1 MRLVAAYFI
10 ENDRIES
17 STINFGGYYFY
28 DISLLGTTVS
38 VKKNI
43 NPSFIKNF
51 YSKDISLIS
60 AIVGKNG
67 SGKTSLI
74 KELLLARNVL
84 MIYEE
89 EIGNGSLEIHLTS
102 SPNNMMIKKSLLDF
116 EVHDEIKIELEK
128 IKIKD
133 SSGANIEKN
142 LNTQQY
148 SVFYSP
154 LSDFNLA
161 LKNLDNFSVD
171 SNDIS
176 EIYFEKIRRH
186 IELLSRK
193 KIIEKLKI
201 DFEDFPS
208 YERIEIKTEQIP
220 DRKFWEI
227 DLRFYEMFLKN
238 LSAENKGVK
247 YSDRNDS
254 ELEIE
259 LLSKMSEGDYVAIF
273 TFLDDTYQK
282 KSDNSEF
289 KNLTI
294 NIYQR
299 FLFNVLLS
307 IDFKNFQ
314 IVSKLLR
321 DVILLEN
328 YVNLEN
334 FLNLLDNTIK
344 VAFQFTN
351 VDSSQFNNINNIEL
365 IKNKIIEF
373 MNNLPPNLEIN
384 INETDREMFEK
395 LILSYKDLV
404 NSFEYLKKEFS
415 FQIESLFLLF
425 VPNHSLSQGEEYLL
439 NLFAAFFSN
448 DELRTRKNILVF
460 LDEPDLGFHPL
471 WKKKMINALVENLP
485 IIIRESVLE
494 LSDSESQS
502 SNQYE
507 NRAISIQVIF
517 TTHDPLTLSDIPNDN
532 VLYLDKRNQGKF
544 IIQNYES
551 TTKNFGANI
560 TDLLADSFFVGEGLI
575 GDFAKGKI
583 QDIID
588 YINCKEKRE
597 GISWITEPK
606 IAKKVIEFIGEPFL
620 NDKLNEMFLEEF
632 PEFKIEEILKLEQK
646 LNDLKNG
653 SNIR

>member
-1 MRLVAAYFI
+1 
-10 ENDRIES
+10 
-17 STINFGGYYFY
+17 
-28 DISLLGTTVS
+28 
-38 VKKNI
+38 
-43 NPSFIKNF
+43 
-51 YSKDISLIS
+51 
-60 AIVGKNG
+60 
-67 SGKTSLI
+67 
-74 KELLLARNVL
+74 
-84 MIYEE
+84 
-89 EIGNGSLEIHLTS
+89 
-102 SPNNMMIKKSLLDF
+102 
-116 EVHDEIKIELEK
+116 
-128 IKIKD
+128 
-133 SSGANIEKN
+133 
-142 LNTQQY
+142 
-148 SVFYSP
+148 
-154 LSDFNLA
+154 
-161 LKNLDNFSVD
+161 
-171 SNDIS
+171 
-176 EIYFEKIRRH
+176 
-186 IELLSRK
+186 
-193 KIIEKLKI
+193 
-201 DFEDFPS
+201 
-208 YERIEIKTEQIP
+208 
-220 DRKFWEI
+220 
-227 DLRFYEMFLKN
+227 MFLKN
-238 LSAENKGVK
+238 LSTENESFK

-259 LLSKMSEGDYVAIF
+259 LLSKMNEDDYVAIF
-273 TFLDDTYQK
+273 SFLGDNYQK

-314 IVSKLLR
+314 IVSKLLK
-321 DVILLEN
+321 DVISLEN
-328 YVNLEN
+328 YVSLES

-351 VDSSQFNNINNIEL
+351 VDSSQFENIKNVEL
-365 IKNKIIEF
+365 IKEKIIEF

-384 INETDREMFEK
+384 VNETDREMFEK
-395 LILSYKDLV
+395 LILSYKDLA

-415 FQIESLFLLF
+415 FQIHSLFLLF

-485 IIIRESVLE
+485 IIIKESVFE
-494 LSDSESQS
+494 LSDSENYF

-507 NRAISIQVIF
+507 KITISIQVIF
-517 TTHDPLTLSDIPNDN
+517 TTHDPLTLSDIPNNN
-532 VLYLDKRNQGKF
+532 VLYLDKRNKGNL

-575 GDFAKGKI
+575 GDFAKRKI

-597 GISWITEPK
+597 SISWITEPK
-606 IAKKVIEFIGEPFL
+606 IAKRVIEFIGEPFL
-620 NDKLNEMFLEEF
+620 NDKLNDMFLEEF
-632 PEFKIEEILKLEQK
+632 PEYKGDEILKLEQK